1 MTGFNSSP
9 SLDGELLY
17 FRVEEDVE
25 GLSGLGVD
33 VVAGHDVELLEEG
46 LVGGLG
52 SARLIQV
59 SVGPDT
65 MIL

>member
-1 MTGFNSSP
+1 MTGFNSSL
-9 SLDGELLY
+9 SRDGELLY

-25 GLSGLGVD
+25 GLSRLGVD
-33 VVAGHDVELLEEG
+33 VVAGHDVELLEED
-46 LVGGLG
+46 LVGGLA
-52 SARLIQV
+52 SARLIRM